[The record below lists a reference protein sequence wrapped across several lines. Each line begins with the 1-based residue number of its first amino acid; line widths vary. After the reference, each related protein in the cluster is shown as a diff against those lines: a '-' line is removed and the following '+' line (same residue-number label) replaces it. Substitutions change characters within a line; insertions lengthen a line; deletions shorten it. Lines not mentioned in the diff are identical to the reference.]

1 MPFNIFNWLFQD
13 AITAGGPNSDGS
25 EVFHYFWPYLIFC
38 GVGLLIWFYY
48 WVEGRKRTV
57 KHTHYPKEMLDRF
70 LNWLAIICFIG
81 IPIDLARE
89 VLDGYFFAWRFWRY
103 LWLVALLVWAVVWI
117 VYLVKKF
124 PEDRRKEAR
133 LNEDRVYNPDPQIA
147 EKAKKAEKAEK
158 EKRKAV
164 NKARNAARRSERRK
178 RKAPKKSKMTSR
190 SR

>member
-1 MPFNIFNWLFQD
+1 MSFNIFNWLFQD
-13 AITAGGPNSDGS
+13 PITAGGPNSDGS

-103 LWLVALLVWAVVWI
+103 LWLVALLVWAVVWV
-117 VYLVKKF
+117 VYLVRVF
-124 PEDRRKEAR
+124 PRQWR
-133 LNEDRVYNPDPQIA
+133 NEVGVGTQRSYEVESEGSQE
-147 EKAKKAEKAEK
+147 EKAKKQ
-158 EKRKAV
+158 KRVRTSKKKDRKKQRAY
-164 NKARNAARRSERRK
+164 ARR
-178 RKAPKKSKMTSR
+178 
-190 SR
+190 

>member
-13 AITAGGPNSDGS
+13 PITAGGPNSDGS

-48 WVEGRKRTV
+48 WVEGRKRFLKDRRPKGQKRKYSRSGRHKQFV
-57 KHTHYPKEMLDRF
+57 ISKPALKHMLDRF

-81 IPIDLARE
+81 IPIDLARV

-117 VYLVKKF
+117 VYFV
-124 PEDRRKEAR
+124 
-133 LNEDRVYNPDPQIA
+133 RVYPSYKAYYQGQ
-147 EKAKKAEKAEK
+147 EKQREYT
-158 EKRKAV
+158 
-164 NKARNAARRSERRK
+164 N
-178 RKAPKKSKMTSR
+178 T
-190 SR
+190 